1 MAMVRLRKM
10 RRRRNGA
17 GGVCKSGAEGLEY
30 PPHQVR
36 PFPLHRRRGGGAE
49 RAGVMRKFP
58 WEIFADP
65 RNRVGIAFV
74 GALLILVLVIL
85 VMEYLG

>member
-1 MAMVRLRKM
+1 
-10 RRRRNGA
+10 
-17 GGVCKSGAEGLEY
+17 
-30 PPHQVR
+30 
-36 PFPLHRRRGGGAE
+36 
-49 RAGVMRKFP
+49 MRKFP